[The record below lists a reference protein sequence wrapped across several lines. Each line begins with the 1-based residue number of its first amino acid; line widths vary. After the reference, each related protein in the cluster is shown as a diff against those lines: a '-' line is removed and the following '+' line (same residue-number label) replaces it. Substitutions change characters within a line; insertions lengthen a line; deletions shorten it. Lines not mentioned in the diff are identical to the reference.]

1 MPVVLPPSA
10 SYPWDGEPGFF
21 GMVRAA
27 GCLAAEDT
35 QMLLQ
40 AAAPSS
46 SWYKSSA
53 SRLCLRG
60 IQQQRA
66 TRQIT
71 PGPGLKHR
79 APGKPW
85 FASLG
90 DGRGAVPKLQWH
102 GLLSQRIAGCG
113 PGPPAQQ
120 DELPR
125 LLQSVVHPNKMW
137 ARWEGECPR
146 GVWGHQLLGT
156 VSNVSLGCFVSLR

>member
-1 MPVVLPPSA
+1 MPVAQPPSTP
-10 SYPWDGEPGFF
+10 YFWDGEPIFW
-21 GMVRAA
+21 GMARVA
-27 GCLAAEDT
+27 GCLAGEDT

-40 AAAPSS
+40 AAAPGS

-79 APGKPW
+79 AAGKPW
-85 FASLG
+85 FASLRG
-90 DGRGAVPKLQWH
+90 GRG
-102 GLLSQRIAGCG
+102 LSPSCSGRGQCPRGVAGCG
-113 PGPPAQQ
+113 PGPPGQQ
-120 DELPR
+120 DELAR
-125 LLQSVVHPNKMW
+125 LRQSVVHPNKMW

-156 VSNVSLGCFVSLR
+156 VSYVSLGCFVSLR